1 MVSVEKTE
9 LKGER
14 ARRWPGGYRAGL
26 RFERSGFETWLES
39 MCSVHGHSTLLYP
52 QTRVAV
58 KCPCNPKK
66 FAWGLNTG
74 ILFRRSSNVLSHK
87 RKKSVEVATVNS
99 Y

>member
-66 FAWGLNTG
+66 CGGLTLAFYSG
-74 ILFRRSSNVLSHK
+74 
-87 RKKSVEVATVNS
+87 EVATFSATNERNRS
-99 Y
+99 KWRQ

>member
-52 QTRVAV
+52 PDQ
-58 KCPCNPKK
+58 
-66 FAWGLNTG
+66 
-74 ILFRRSSNVLSHK
+74 SSCKVSLQP
-87 RKKSVEVATVNS
+87 EEICLGA
-99 Y
+99 